1 MDKVDASA
9 QLLIVRHVLIILK
22 LLAILMV
29 VQMVFILL
37 IQKLYVSHVFK
48 DVLIVIPPP
57 QKINNVI
64 LALVVI

>member
-1 MDKVDASA
+1 MEKVDASA
-9 QLLIVRHVLIILK
+9 QLLIVRPVLIILK

-29 VQMVFILL
+29 VQMVFIWL

-48 DVLIVIPPP
+48 DVLIVIPTP

-64 LALVVI
+64 LALVAI